1 MVISTSAL
9 ESFLGAHGAEIDQLR
24 TQGVSLAGAFPEG
37 GPLTDKSLLALNTS
51 AVESVGL
58 ELLASALSQGVLRA
72 LGAPVLIDVSAAARA
87 FEALGRPET
96 AEGLREAFL
105 RARVRLQG
113 TDGVRGPVCLDRE
126 GDAVLHFGRKGQ
138 VTPALIEILCF
149 SFARLARKA
158 GVVRR
163 GGEVVIAEDGRDRAT
178 GGRLAAA
185 MKDGF
190 KAAGLTVIDLGVA
203 PTPAVPF
210 GLARRGVRLGASLTA
225 SHNPASQNGVKF
237 FVDGF
242 KMLPE
247 GPVGDFAVS
256 ATACEVAWRG
266 DFRREEGSLV
276 EGGELLDEFAEF
288 IVGNLPEGAAE
299 QLSGL
304 DIVFDGANG
313 AFIETARKVFSALS
327 LTVEMINDDPQ
338 GHNINQGGGVA
349 EIEGARRITAAEAG
363 GSPALGSVARMIER
377 SNQTGRDVYGVVLDG
392 DGDRAFIV
400 VAEAGA
406 GEALVVDGD
415 AEAYII
421 ARHFVESGRAA
432 GEGGEAGEFIGTVE
446 SDLELFRAVRENLN
460 LPTRIECVGD
470 KWLVKGFREGL
481 PLCLGQEVSGHI
493 LWPSQT
499 QAADGARTV
508 VTGNGLQTA
517 LTALVAARRFGLD
530 CRAFARPFEPGTF
543 VTKYTYNV
551 DKAVFFKGSRAWQAD
566 IKAVR
571 EALDSLT
578 GAEITDF
585 GIVERPEEPDMLYIA
600 LRDGRKDTIGAVFAR
615 NSGTENKTGVYGRG
629 PKSLEH
635 VLQSICLRL
644 SALHRD
650 ALKDE
655 ESREFGVER
664 AVLEALEA
672 GPLDEDSLSGAV
684 EAGLGRDV
692 EKGAFESVLFGMR
705 KEGLIDFAEGRV
717 KRTG

>member
-1 MVISTSAL
+1 MVISTGAL
-9 ESFLGAHGAEIDQLR
+9 ESFLGAHGARIDQLR
-24 TQGVSLAGAFPEG
+24 MQGVSLVGAFPEG

-51 AVESVGL
+51 AVERAGL
-58 ELLASALSQGVLRA
+58 ELLVSALSQGVLRT
-72 LGAPVLIDVSAAARA
+72 LGVLVLLDVSAAARA
-87 FEALGRPET
+87 FEALGRPQT

-113 TDGVRGPVCLDRE
+113 TDGVRGPVCLDCD
-126 GDAVLHFGRKGQ
+126 GDPVLHFGRTGQ
-138 VTPALIEILCF
+138 VTPALMEILCF

-158 GVVRR
+158 GIVRR
-163 GGEVVIAEDGRDRAT
+163 GGEVVLAEDGRDRAT

-185 MKDGF
+185 MTDGF
-190 KAAGLTVIDLGVA
+190 KAAGLTVVDLGVA

-210 GLARRGVRLGASLTA
+210 ASVRKGIRLGASLTA

-256 ATACEVAWRG
+256 ATACDLAWRG
-266 DFRREEGSLV
+266 DLRREEGSLV

-288 IVGNLPEGAAE
+288 IVDNLPEDAAE
-299 QLSGL
+299 QLGAL
-304 DIVFDGANG
+304 DVVFDGANG

-327 LTVEMINDDPQ
+327 LTVEMVNDDPQ

-349 EIEGARRITAAEAG
+349 EIEGKRRIAAAEAA
-363 GSPALGSVARMIER
+363 GSPALRSVARMIER
-377 SNQTGRDVYGVVLDG
+377 SNRTGRDVYGVVLDG
-392 DGDRAFIV
+392 DGDRAFVLI
-400 VAEAGA
+400 AAAGA

-415 AEAYII
+415 AEAYVI

-432 GEGGEAGEFIGTVE
+432 AEGGDAGEFIGTVE

-470 KWLVKGFREGL
+470 KWLVKGFREGR

-493 LWPSQT
+493 LWPSRT
-499 QAADGARTV
+499 RAPGGAATV

-517 LTALVAARRFGLD
+517 LTALAASRRLGLD
-530 CRAFARPFEPGTF
+530 CREFARPFEPGTF

-571 EALDSLT
+571 ETLEGLT

-585 GIVERPEEPDMLYIA
+585 RIVERPEEPDMLYIA
-600 LRDGRKDTIGAVFAR
+600 LTDGGKNQTGAVFAR
-615 NSGTENKTGVYGRG
+615 NSGTENKTGVYARG
-629 PKSLEH
+629 PKSLEQ
-635 VLQSICLRL
+635 VLHGICLRL
-644 SALHRD
+644 AALHRD

-655 ESREFGVER
+655 ESLEFGVER

-672 GPLDEDSLSGAV
+672 GPLDQDAVRGAV

-705 KEGLIDFAEGRV
+705 KEGLIDFTEGRV
-717 KRTG
+717 RRAD